1 MSTQPYLVLRSDDI
15 EPFTHPD
22 ETSYHSRHILGRE
35 SAGTHD
41 LLLNRGV
48 VDPHHGLGG
57 ANHPDNDE
65 IYYALS
71 GTSLLD
77 LGGHPDTGEGSKTY
91 RVDAGMTVFVPAG
104 VFHRL
109 RNVSDEPFALLTI
122 WPQPAK
128 HGANGIHD
136 ASLDTW
142 GTGFKL
148 RGGCELVADGESMRV
163 IEPGAGW
170 DPRVEA
176 GATSLD

>member
-1 MSTQPYLVLRSDDI
+1 MSTQPYLVLRSDDN

-22 ETSYHSRHILGRE
+22 ETTYHSRHILGRE

-136 ASLDTW
+136 ARLDTW